1 MHALPRSLIKT
12 KFCGVCVRSLFTEQ
26 NQTTRLER
34 LPRGPLAGVWNRKW
48 FSASPFR
55 PKGGEGPSEATGP
68 VRGVVRPEGPRSQLS
83 CWGSGCT
90 GLQANPQ
97 PTSLHMKPPPSL
109 PSPALAHPSE
119 MNLILASCHKKSQ
132 SKPAITH
139 CQIPGGCSNQTQHG
153 VGMGL
158 LGPCPLRLK
167 FAALCSMYSPAT
179 LQIPVDAAL

>member
-1 MHALPRSLIKT
+1 MGCVCDHYLLSKIKLLDWKGCRGAPWLVSGTGSGSVLRPLDPR
-12 KFCGVCVRSLFTEQ
+12 
-26 NQTTRLER
+26 
-34 LPRGPLAGVWNRKW
+34 AGRI
-48 FSASPFR
+48 
-55 PKGGEGPSEATGP
+55 PSEATGL
-68 VRGVVRPEGPRSQLS
+68 VRGVVRPEGPWSQLS